1 MLLQKYFPKL
11 NHSQSELLVII
22 SFLLI
27 GSFLRFL
34 WAADM
39 EWKGDEICM
48 FEQAQQIANGD
59 LRLNLECTQR
69 SSIPIPHPYLGV
81 WFFAAIAKF
90 SSDPIFM
97 VRWVQGINVLTIW
110 LFFGFIIWQIAKNHQ
125 RTWLWGLAIASVN
138 PIAIILSRKIWIP
151 DLLAP
156 FCFLVFL
163 GYWFR
168 WTFWGCFLWGI
179 AGILS
184 AQIHMS
190 GFFLIVGLLF
200 WTIWHHYRQHNLQ
213 EIKWIGWLLGTFV
226 GSLCL
231 IPWLINI
238 LPTLGEHTDSINKSL
253 NLFPRFYL
261 QWLTASLG
269 VNLSSLLWGVF
280 WSDFIREP
288 LIFGIP
294 TYLMVPIHLFLAI
307 IGIYPLYRWWKN
319 RKRARRHQATTRAFF
334 QSQQSDVGANYL
346 SDDLSAKP
354 KLYSLN
360 ALPSDSLN
368 TNHNQRDSEL
378 NLYLKALA
386 FGVGGAFT
394 LVRVN
399 VHSHY
404 IAIVFPFAYIWL
416 AQLYQNRVKL
426 LMAIVL
432 AQLLI
437 SVTFLNF
444 IHRTGG
450 APFSQ
455 SGYGITY
462 RVQMMNAK

>member
-39 EWKGDEICM
+39 EWKGDEMCM

-59 LRLNLECTQR
+59 PRLNLWCTQH
-69 SSIPIPHPYLGV
+69 SSIPVPHPYVGV
-81 WFFAAIAKF
+81 WCFAVIAKF
-90 SSDPIFM
+90 ASDPISM
-97 VRWVQGINVLTIW
+97 VRWVQGMNVLTIW
-110 LFFGFIIWQIAKNHQ
+110 LFFGFILWQIAKNHQ
-125 RTWLWGLAIASVN
+125 RAWLWGLAIASVN
-138 PIAIILSRKIWIP
+138 PMAILFSRKIWIP

-168 WTFWGCFLWGI
+168 QKFWGGFLWGI

-184 AQIHMS
+184 AQVHMS
-190 GFFLIVGLLF
+190 GFFLVFGLLL
-200 WTIWHHYRQHNLQ
+200 WTIWHHYRHKNLQ
-213 EIKWIGWLLGTFV
+213 EVKWGGWFLGTVV
-226 GSLCL
+226 GSLFL
-231 IPWLINI
+231 IPWLMNI
-238 LPTLGEHTDSINKSL
+238 LPTLGEHTDSINQSL

-269 VNLSSLLWGVF
+269 VNLSNVLWGVF
-280 WSDFIREP
+280 WSDFLREP

-294 TYLMVPIHLFLAI
+294 TYLMVPSHLFLAI
-307 IGIYPLYRWWKN
+307 IGLYPLYRWW
-319 RKRARRHQATTRAFF
+319 RARQKSRHQAAT
-334 QSQQSDVGANYL
+334 
-346 SDDLSAKP
+346 
-354 KLYSLN
+354 
-360 ALPSDSLN
+360 
-368 TNHNQRDSEL
+368 NQRDSQL

-394 LVRVN
+394 LARVN

-450 APFSQ
+450 TPF
-455 SGYGITY
+455 GETVYGITY
-462 RVQMMNAK
+462 RVQMMNAE

>member
-1 MLLQKYFPKL
+1 MLLKKYFPKL
-11 NHSQSELLVII
+11 HHSQSELLVII

-27 GSFLRFL
+27 GSFLRLL

-48 FEQAQQIANGD
+48 FQQAQQIANGD

-69 SSIPIPHPYLGV
+69 SSIPIPHPYVGV
-81 WFFAAIAKF
+81 WCFAAIAKLV
-90 SSDPIFM
+90 SDPISM
-97 VRWVQGINVLTIW
+97 VRWVQWINILTIW
-110 LFFGFIIWQIAKNHQ
+110 LFFGFIIWQIAKHH
-125 RTWLWGLAIASVN
+125 RSTWLWGLALASVN
-138 PIAIILSRKIWIP
+138 PFAIILSRKIWIP

-163 GYWFR
+163 GHWLR
-168 WTFWGCFLWGI
+168 KKFWGCFLWGM

-184 AQIHMS
+184 AQVHMS
-190 GFFLIVGLLF
+190 GFFLVVGLLL
-200 WTIWHHYRQHNLQ
+200 WTIWHHYRHKNLK
-213 EIKWIGWLLGTFV
+213 EIKWAGWILGTFV
-226 GSLCL
+226 GSLFL
-231 IPWLINI
+231 IPWLMNI
-238 LPTLGEHTDSINKSL
+238 LPLIGEHADSINQSL

-280 WSDFIREP
+280 WSDFLREP
-288 LIFGIP
+288 LVFGIP
-294 TYLMVPIHLFLAI
+294 TYLMVPTHLFLVI
-307 IGIYPLYRWWKN
+307 IGIYPFYRWL
-319 RKRARRHQATTRAFF
+319 RARKKIPPKAATTPTD
-334 QSQQSDVGANYL
+334 SQL
-346 SDDLSAKP
+346 S
-354 KLYSLN
+354 
-360 ALPSDSLN
+360 
-368 TNHNQRDSEL
+368 
-378 NLYLKALA
+378 LYLKALA

-394 LVRVN
+394 LLRVN

-404 IAIVFPFAYIWL
+404 IAIVFPFTYIWL

-437 SVTFLNF
+437 SITFLNF

-450 APFSQ
+450 IPFNQ
-455 SGYGITY
+455 AEYGITY
-462 RVQMMNAK
+462 RVQMMNAE